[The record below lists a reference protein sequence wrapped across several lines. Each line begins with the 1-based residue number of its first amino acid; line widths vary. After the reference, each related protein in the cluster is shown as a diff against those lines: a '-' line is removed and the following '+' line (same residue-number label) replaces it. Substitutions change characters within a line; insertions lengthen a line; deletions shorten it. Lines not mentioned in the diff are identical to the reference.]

1 MGGDY
6 KNPESFVKEI
16 VDAQNL
22 DEYTTQI
29 FDFYVFNVSCRF
41 RSMDVMSIS
50 FRHTTVSHFLY
61 PR

>member
-6 KNPESFVKEI
+6 KNPESFVKAI

-41 RSMDVMSIS
+41 RSMVTFVS
-50 FRHTTVSHFLY
+50 FRHTIVPHLLY

>member
-6 KNPESFVKEI
+6 KNPESFVKAI

-29 FDFYVFNVSCRF
+29 FDFYVFNVSFRF
-41 RSMDVMSIS
+41 
-50 FRHTTVSHFLY
+50 
-61 PR
+61 